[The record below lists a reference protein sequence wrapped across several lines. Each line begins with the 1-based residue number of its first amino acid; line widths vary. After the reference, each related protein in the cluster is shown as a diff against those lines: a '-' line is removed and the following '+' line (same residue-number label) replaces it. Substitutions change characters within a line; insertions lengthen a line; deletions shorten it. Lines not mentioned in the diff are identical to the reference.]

1 MIEIA
6 LCLAIIGF
14 ALVAIIG
21 VLPTGLSVQ
30 KDNRE
35 ETIINYEANFLMD
48 AIRNGSQGQD
58 DLTNYVLV
66 ITNRVYTYNIT
77 GNSTN
82 LQNANPLV
90 NWYTTTNY
98 SYNGST
104 HPIPFL
110 TNGANI
116 IGVLSTPKYIH
127 DQLLANRFYSNA
139 ITADFRAISGPA
151 TDQGR
156 DPSSVDFAFK
166 YRVNVEIVPYGDNFT
181 AFDTSWTNFTANGIA
196 QGTPEYNWRFN
207 NFALDAFMHPN
218 FNFIRLRFL
227 WPILPNG
234 KTGTGRQ
241 VFRSAGGSLV
251 PVQLFAGRAP
261 TPPGYFMQSG
271 TYTNNSGLSW

>member
-66 ITNRVYTYNIT
+66 ITNRVYQYVIS
-77 GNSTN
+77 GNSSN

-90 NWYTTTNY
+90 NWYTRTNY
-98 SYNGST
+98 SYNGSS
-104 HPIPFL
+104 HQVPFL

-116 IGVLSTPKYIH
+116 IGVLSTPKYVHQDNTHFI
-127 DQLLANRFYSNA
+127 SNA
-139 ITADFRAISGPA
+139 ITADFRAITGPA
-151 TDQGR
+151 TDQGT
-156 DPSSVDFAFK
+156 DPSSIDFAFR

-181 AFDTSWTNFTANGIA
+181 GYDPSWVAYQAPGLSANDAAWRATNYFLYEN
-196 QGTPEYNWRFN
+196 
-207 NFALDAFMHPN
+207 LKPN
-218 FNFIRLRFL
+218 FNFIRLRFR
-227 WPILPNG
+227 WPVLPNG
-234 KTGTGRQ
+234 KTGTGNQ
-241 VFRSAGGSLV
+241 VFRTAAGGWPQ
-251 PVQLFAGRAP
+251 PVQLTVGRAP
-261 TPPGYFMQSG
+261 APVGYFIQPG
-271 TYTNNSGLSW
+271 TYICTNSPAYQP